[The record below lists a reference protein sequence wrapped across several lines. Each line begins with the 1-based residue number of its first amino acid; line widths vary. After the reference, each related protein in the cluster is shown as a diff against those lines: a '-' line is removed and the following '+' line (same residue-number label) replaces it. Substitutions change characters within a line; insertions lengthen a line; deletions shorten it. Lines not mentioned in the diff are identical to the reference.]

1 MSLRPETLA
10 VVDDYWADWLGCE
23 PSALADGGVTVRAAR
38 WPGRRVRCLFRSDAA
53 VVVAPEHHVETVRAR
68 ANALHPLDGRDA
80 DRVRTAL
87 GLGPVVLGPQF
98 VGYLDES
105 TLVEGERTGDD
116 GTVRPLERH
125 DARALSRLRVACPH
139 EEWSER
145 VGGFAVDGHEVVHG
159 RFVDG
164 RLVAVAA
171 AGVDDAVGGIGVV
184 THPDHRGRGH
194 GHAVVTSVSRVLL
207 DDGLVPEYRASEAW
221 TASLALARG
230 VGFERYGTY
239 VAVAAGA
246 SASEGAA
253 RGDPEP
259 ESGSGSGS
267 ESATATEYTT
277 I

>member
-10 VVDDYWADWLGCE
+10 VLDDYWADWLGCE
-23 PSALADGGVTVRAAR
+23 PSAFAEGGVTVRPAR
-38 WPGRRVRCLFRSDAA
+38 WPGRRIRCLFRGDAT
-53 VVVAPEHHVETVRAR
+53 VVVAPERHVEAVRAR
-68 ANALHPLDGRDA
+68 ADALHPLDGRDA
-80 DRVRTAL
+80 DRVRAAL

-98 VGYLDES
+98 VGYLDGS
-105 TLVEGERTGDD
+105 TLVEGEREGSDDD

-139 EEWSER
+139 EEWAER

-194 GHAVVTSVSRVLL
+194 GRAVVASVSRALL

-221 TASLALARG
+221 TASLSLARG

-239 VAVAAGA
+239 VAVGTGA
-246 SASEGAA
+246 SASEGAVG
-253 RGDPEP
+253 GDPE
-259 ESGSGSGS
+259 S